1 MPHEIT
7 VPRLGWSMEEGV
19 FVEWLKRDGD
29 PVEVG
34 DPLFAL
40 EGEKAIQ
47 EIEALE
53 RGVLRIPANGPK
65 GGETVRVGAVVG
77 YVVGPGEV
85 LTAADAHGAH
95 RDAPTPAA
103 PPAPPS
109 VRRLARQLG
118 VDLAS
123 FPAGTRV
130 TDADVRRA
138 RESRAQT
145 PPEVV
150 AAAASP
156 PSRPPGGRPPISP
169 RAARVAAELGVDWS
183 SLRGSGRGGRIR
195 ERDVRAAGERTRN
208 APASGIESIRRTIAD
223 RLRHSVQQTVPVTLF
238 VRADATNLVR
248 LREQLQ
254 ASQPAD
260 VVPTYTDII
269 ARVAAGALLE
279 DPQMHVCWDGDRQV
293 TPDGVHI
300 GIAVDTPAG
309 LLVPVIAGADQ
320 LSLLEFARISRD
332 RVARARE
339 RRLAV
344 HEMQGGT
351 FTITNLGNY
360 GVELFTPVIN
370 WPEIAIL
377 GVGAI
382 RKEAIVAADERIE
395 ARWQLPLSLT
405 FDHRAIDGAP
415 AARFLQ
421 SLRERLEQPAAWL
434 TLG

>member
-19 FVEWLKRDGD
+19 FVEWLKRDGE

-47 EIEALE
+47 EIESLE

-65 GGETVRVGAVVG
+65 DGETVRVGAVVG
-77 YVVGPGEV
+77 YLVAAGEV
-85 LTAADAHGAH
+85 VPAAPGREAGREVQTA
-95 RDAPTPAA
+95 AA
-103 PPAPPS
+103 PPASPS
-109 VRRLARQLG
+109 VRRLAREMQ

-130 TDADVRRA
+130 TEEDVRRA
-138 RESRAQT
+138 SASQAAPPVAPSPEAT
-145 PPEVV
+145 PP
-150 AAAASP
+150 
-156 PSRPPGGRPPISP
+156 RRRNGLPPISP

-183 SLRGSGRGGRIR
+183 KLIGSGRGGRIR
-195 ERDVRAAGERTRN
+195 ERDVRAASKRVTTSSTAG
-208 APASGIESIRRTIAD
+208 AASIRRTIAD
-223 RLRHSVQQTVPVTLF
+223 RLRHSFQQTVPVTLTA
-238 VRADATNLVR
+238 RADATNLVG
-248 LREQLQ
+248 LWEQFK
-254 ASQPAD
+254 ASRSGN

-269 ARVAAGALLE
+269 AKVAAGALSQHPE
-279 DPQMHVCWDGDRQV
+279 MNVRWDGDKLAS
-293 TPDGVHI
+293 PDGIHI
-300 GIAVDTPAG
+300 GIAVDTEAG

-320 LSLLEFARISRD
+320 LSLLEFARVSRD

-351 FTITNLGNY
+351 FTITNLGGF

-382 RKEAIVAADERIE
+382 RKQPVVVADDRIE

-421 SLRERLEQPAAWL
+421 TLRERLENPAAWL
-434 TLG
+434 ISD

>member
-53 RGVLRIPANGPK
+53 RGILRIPADGPK

-77 YVVGPGEV
+77 YLVAAGEEV
-85 LTAADAHGAH
+85 PEVATAQGH
-95 RDAPTPAA
+95 RASQSAAAA
-103 PPAPPS
+103 PASPS

-118 VDLAS
+118 VDLTS

-130 TDADVRRA
+130 TEVEVRRA
-138 RESRAQT
+138 CAPPVASSRESARAKRRNGL
-145 PPEVV
+145 PPV
-150 AAAASP
+150 
-156 PSRPPGGRPPISP
+156 SP

-183 SLRGSGRGGRIR
+183 ELLGTGRGGRIR
-195 ERDVRAAGERTRN
+195 ERDVRAAVERTTGHS
-208 APASGIESIRRTIAD
+208 AAGAASVRRTIAD
-223 RLRHSVQQTVPVTLF
+223 RLRHSFQQTVPVTLF
-238 VRADATNLVR
+238 LRADATNLVA
-248 LREQLQ
+248 LREQFQ
-254 ASQPAD
+254 ASRSAD
-260 VVPTYTDII
+260 IVPTYTDII
-269 ARVAAGALLE
+269 AKLAAGTILE
-279 DPQMHVCWDGDRQV
+279 HPQMHVRWDGDRLV
-293 TPDGVHI
+293 TPEGVHI

-320 LSLLEFARISRD
+320 LSLPEFTRISRD

-344 HEMQGGT
+344 HEMQRGT
-351 FTITNLGNY
+351 FTITNLGGY
-360 GVELFTPVIN
+360 GVDLFTPVIN

-382 RKEAIVAADERIE
+382 HKEPAVAADGRIE
-395 ARWQLPLSLT
+395 ARWQLPLCLT

>member
-1 MPHEIT
+1 MPYEIT

-19 FVEWLKRDGD
+19 FIEWLKRDSD

-65 GGETVRVGAVVG
+65 QGETVRVGAVVG
-77 YVVGPGEV
+77 YLVAAGEEV
-85 LTAADAHGAH
+85 TAAAIAGTL
-95 RDAPTPAA
+95 RESPTAA
-103 PPAPPS
+103 KPPASPS
-109 VRRLARQLG
+109 MRRLARELG
-118 VDLAS
+118 IDLTS

-130 TDADVRRA
+130 TEEDVRRA
-138 RESRAQT
+138 SASLIT
-145 PPEVV
+145 PPV
-150 AAAASP
+150 APSP
-156 PSRPPGGRPPISP
+156 ESAHSKRSNGLPAISP

-183 SLRGSGRGGRIR
+183 RLRGSGRGGRIR
-195 ERDVRAAGERTRN
+195 ERDVRGASERAKTSGAAG
-208 APASGIESIRRTIAD
+208 AGSVRRTIAD
-223 RLRHSVQQTVPVTLF
+223 RLRHSFQQTVPVTLTA
-238 VRADATNLVR
+238 RADATNLVG
-248 LREQLQ
+248 LRDQFK
-254 ASQPAD
+254 ASRSGD
-260 VVPTYTDII
+260 IVPTYTDIV
-269 ARVAAGALLE
+269 AKVAAGALLQH
-279 DPQMHVCWDGDRQV
+279 PVINVLWDGDRLLA
-293 TPDGVHI
+293 PDGIHI
-300 GIAVDTPAG
+300 GIAVDTEAG

-320 LSLLEFARISRD
+320 LSLLEFARTSRD
-332 RVARARE
+332 RVARARD

-351 FTITNLGNY
+351 FTITNLGGL

-377 GVGAI
+377 GVGAL
-382 RKEAIVAADERIE
+382 RKEPVVLDDDRIE

-421 SLRERLEQPAAWL
+421 TLRERLENPAAWL
-434 TLG
+434 ISG